1 MHHIFDEHTAD
12 SGLIE
17 EGQRLPTQGGPEGV
31 SIEKIGRTPGNVEG
45 GSAFGR
51 VGVWADGR
59 ESLSIDQ

>member
-51 VGVWADGR
+51 
-59 ESLSIDQ
+59 ES